1 VVSGS
6 VDRGHSSTHSMA
18 ERNPDWSKYSND
30 SIMNALKKYLQLLT
44 EPLLTYDLFQSFTAA
59 TGRDPDAL

>member
-1 VVSGS
+1 MV
-6 VDRGHSSTHSMA
+6 